1 MAYPPLVSIVIRS
14 TDRQVFLAQA
24 LKSIEAQSY
33 SHIEVILVA
42 ACAAHSEV
50 PGHVGAFPLR
60 FIDSPCNVSRSDAAN
75 IGLKHCQG
83 AYVLLLDDD
92 DFIFPK
98 HIEKLVSAMLELAP
112 SHQDLVA
119 VFTDYEVVDAELRNP
134 RPSGSPKYDALKLLC
149 GNFMTINTVLFSRHV
164 LDLGCAFDPS
174 LDVFEDWDFW
184 IQLSQHG
191 IFKKIEGVSAYYRI
205 HNSSGVHEIQAFWSQ
220 EHQLIYQKWF
230 FGSDRANFL
239 KLVEFSWK
247 SFVQIDQQID
257 EVRQLQVQNMKDK
270 AELTVARQQMDH
282 LLLKARQQHDQLLL
296 DFEKLQLL
304 YTYILQSRSWLI
316 TRPLRQSTYF
326 LKRLLAFLLKLPTLF
341 KPQWLWEKCKTLVDR
356 HLLSWLMRFSSKEYY
371 LLSWL
376 VRLGSKRPLLAK
388 MSTLGWIKRYKKA
401 DHHSLA
407 PYKIYKALS
416 EPTEHQSVALLVTY
430 APNGLISGTTLY
442 YLQQLRQTSIHV
454 VLCVHVD
461 DDQLDFKSSD
471 NLMVADAILV
481 RKNIGF
487 DFALW
492 ASALSVF
499 PQLWQARQIIFTNDS
514 ILGPFATFDP
524 LVHSLN
530 QHPADFIALTDS
542 HQLRYHAQSF
552 FFVLQNQALKNAV
565 VRSFWGQVL
574 SFQTKQDV
582 INAYELN
589 LWEVMTSHAQLQAD
603 ILFKTLDLKSLAD
616 PSTSLNFNPTHQK
629 WQELIAKG
637 FPFIKSELLQKNP
650 TEMPIANWDQFI
662 KPYCKNDDLVSLMQD
677 HIAYLKATKVR

>member
-83 AYVLLLDDD
+83 AYILFLDDD

-98 HIEKLVSAMLELAP
+98 HIEKLVLGMLELEP
-112 SHQDLVA
+112 SYQNLVA
-119 VFTDYEVVDAELRNP
+119 VFTDYEVVDAELLNP
-134 RPSGSPKYDALKLLC
+134 RPSGSPKYDALMLLC
-149 GNFMTINTVLFSRHV
+149 GNFMTINSVLFRRHV

-220 EHQLIYQKWF
+220 EHQLIYRKWF
-230 FGSDRANFL
+230 SDTHRANFL
-239 KLVEFSWK
+239 KLIEFSWG
-247 SFVQIDQQID
+247 SFIQIDQQMD
-257 EVRQLQVQNMKDK
+257 EIHQLQVQNMNDK
-270 AELTVARQQMDH
+270 AELSVARQQIDC
-282 LLLKARQQHDQLLL
+282 LLL
-296 DFEKLQLL
+296 DFEKLQLQYSDL
-304 YTYILQSRSWLI
+304 LQSRSWLI
-316 TRPLRQSTYF
+316 TRPLRQSTYYF
-326 LKRLLAFLLKLPTLF
+326 KRLLAFLLKLPTLF
-341 KPQWLWEKCKTLVDR
+341 KHQRVWQKCKSLVDR
-356 HLLSWLMRFSSKEYY
+356 HLLSWLMRFSSKKYF

-407 PYKIYKALS
+407 PYKIYKELRES
-416 EPTEHQSVALLVTY
+416 TEHQSVALLVTY
-430 APNGLISGTTLY
+430 APNGLISETTVY
-442 YLQQLRQTSIHV
+442 YLQQLRQTSIRV

-514 ILGPFATFDP
+514 ILGPFASFD
-524 LVHSLN
+524 LLIQSLN
-530 QHPADFIALTDS
+530 KHPADFIALTDS

-552 FFVLQNQALKNAV
+552 FFVLQNQALNNPV
-565 VRSFWGQVL
+565 VRSFWGEVL

-603 ILFKTLDLKSLAD
+603 ILFKTLGLKSLAD

-662 KPYCKNDDLVSLMQD
+662 KPYCKDDDLVSLMQD

>member
-33 SHIEVILVA
+33 KYIEVILVA
-42 ACAAHSEV
+42 ACAAHSQM
-50 PGHVGAFPLR
+50 PSHIGAFPLH
-60 FIDSPCNVSRSDAAN
+60 FIDSPCKVSRSDAAN

-83 AYVLLLDDD
+83 TFILFLDDD
-92 DFIFPK
+92 DFIFPE
-98 HIEKLVSAMLELAP
+98 HVEKLVLAMLELAT
-112 SHQDLVA
+112 SHQNLVA
-119 VFTDYEVVDAELRNP
+119 VFTDYEVVDGELQNP

-149 GNFMTINTVLFSRHV
+149 GNFMTINSVLFSRHV

-191 IFKKIEGVSAYYRI
+191 IFKKIEGVSSYYRI
-205 HNSSGVHEIQAFWSQ
+205 HNSSGVHEVQAFLSQ

-230 FGSDRANFL
+230 SGTHRANFL
-239 KLVEFSWK
+239 KLIEFSWA
-247 SFVQIDQQID
+247 SFIQIDH
-257 EVRQLQVQNMKDK
+257 LKVQN
-270 AELTVARQQMDH
+270 LTFEADV
-282 LLLKARQQHDQLLL
+282 LKAHQQHDQLLL
-296 DFEKLQLL
+296 DFEKLHLQ
-304 YTYILQSRSWLI
+304 YTDLLQSRSWLL
-316 TRPLRQSTYF
+316 TRPLRQSSYF
-326 LKRLLAFLLKLPTLF
+326 LKRLLAFLLRLSILF
-341 KPQWLWEKCKTLVDR
+341 NPQLIWEKCKSLVDR
-356 HLLSWLMRFSSKEYY
+356 HLLSWLMRFSSKEFF

-376 VRLGSKRPLLAK
+376 VRISSKRPLLAM

-407 PYKIYKALS
+407 PYKIYK
-416 EPTEHQSVALLVTY
+416 EPSGPIEHQSFALLVTY
-430 APNGLISGTTLY
+430 APKGLISETTVY

-461 DDQLDFKSSD
+461 DDQLSFQDHESLK
-471 NLMVADAILV
+471 LADAILV
-481 RKNIGF
+481 RKNMGF

-499 PQLWQARQIIFTNDS
+499 PKLWQARQIIFTNDS

-530 QHPADFIALTDS
+530 KHPADFIALTDS

-552 FFVLQNQALKNAV
+552 FFVLQNQALNNPV

-589 LWEVMTSHAQLQAD
+589 LWEVMTSHAQLQSD
-603 ILFKTLDLKSLAD
+603 IIYRTLDLKSLD
-616 PSTSLNFNPTHQK
+616 EPSTSLNFNPTHQK
-629 WQELIAKG
+629 WKELIAKG
-637 FPFIKSELLQKNP
+637 FPFVKSELLQKNP
-650 TEMPIANWDQFI
+650 TQMLIADWGQFI
-662 KPYCKNDDLVSLMQD
+662 KPYCKDDHLVTLMQD
-677 HIAYLKATKVR
+677 HIAYLKASKVR